1 MGALLDL
8 AMDCGADSPD
18 PAGTMVLSAAQESA
32 RRDVLA
38 RLQTH
43 PAINRTFVTRWESDT
58 LIVTLGVRG
67 IGTCELAIPGER
79 FNRESLADYDALLTC
94 LSKAEGHA

>member
-38 RLQTH
+38 RLQAH
-43 PAINRTFVTRWESDT
+43 PAIKRAFVTRWESDA

-67 IGTCELAIPGER
+67 IGTCELAIPGAR
-79 FNRESLADYDALLTC
+79 FNRGNLAAHEALLAC
-94 LSKAEGHA
+94 LHPL